1 MRRAPKIATHQGTVA
16 IRRIDPAIQEATIAT
31 SPPESPESTP
41 PESLDSLGLTRR
53 DRLLGVAMLLG
64 VAAIVV
70 ALIALF
76 WRPAPPSKIV
86 MSSGAEGGA
95 YDAFAKR
102 YREILGRAGVDLVLQ
117 PSAGAVE
124 NIERLR
130 DPRSKVDVALVQGGL
145 ATPGDE
151 TRLVTLGA
159 VGYEALWFFHRT
171 SIPLDRL
178 DGLRGRKIAA
188 GQAGSG
194 TRKMMEVLLD
204 HLGMPELAAQFVPLG
219 GIEAAEA
226 LERGDV
232 DVAMLVSAAD
242 APAVQRLLRADGI
255 ALMSFARPDAYVRQ
269 MPVLTR
275 VELPEGAVDLRRN
288 IPAQSITLLALKAN
302 LIAKND
308 IHPVLVDLLLD
319 AAREVHGSG
328 GLLNRPGE
336 FPAAESDEYPI
347 AADAERYYKTGPS
360 SLRTY
365 LPYWAV
371 AWIQRLVFFGLPVL
385 LVGIPLLRM
394 LPELYSWAVRRRIY
408 RWYGELAFIERA
420 AAERR
425 GSRDAQL
432 RRLDQIESRIN
443 TLRVPPS
450 YAGEA
455 YTLRLHMQ
463 MVRERLAGH

>member
-1 MRRAPKIATHQGTVA
+1 
-16 IRRIDPAIQEATIAT
+16 
-31 SPPESPESTP
+31 
-41 PESLDSLGLTRR
+41 
-53 DRLLGVAMLLG
+53 MLLG

-76 WRPAPPSKIV
+76 WRPAPPDKVV
-86 MSSGAEGGA
+86 MSTGADGGA
-95 YDAFAKR
+95 YDAFARR
-102 YREILGRAGVDLVLQ
+102 YREILGRAGVELVLR
-117 PSAGAVE
+117 PSAGAAE
-124 NIERLR
+124 NLDRLR

-145 ATPGDE
+145 ARPGDE

-171 SIPLDRL
+171 SMPLERL

-194 TRKMMEVLLD
+194 TRQMIEVLLD
-204 HLGMPELAAQFVPLG
+204 HLGLPEIAAQFVPLG

-242 APAVQRLLRADGI
+242 APAVQRLLRVDGI

-269 MPVLTR
+269 IPVLTR
-275 VELPEGAVDLRRN
+275 LELPEGSVDLKRN
-288 IPAQSITLLALKAN
+288 VPSRPVTLLALKAN
-302 LIAKND
+302 LVTRND

-319 AAREVHGSG
+319 AAREVHGAG
-328 GLLNRPGE
+328 GLLSRPGE
-336 FPAAESDEYPI
+336 FPAANADEYPL
-347 AADAERYYKTGPS
+347 AADAERFYKTGPT

-385 LVGIPLLRM
+385 LVGIPLLRT

-420 AAERR
+420 AAEGR

-432 RRLDQIESRIN
+432 RRLEQIESRIN
-443 TLRVPPS
+443 ALRVPAS
-450 YAGEA
+450 FAGEA
-455 YTLRLHMQ
+455 YTLRMHMQ
-463 MVRERLAGH
+463 MVRERFAAH